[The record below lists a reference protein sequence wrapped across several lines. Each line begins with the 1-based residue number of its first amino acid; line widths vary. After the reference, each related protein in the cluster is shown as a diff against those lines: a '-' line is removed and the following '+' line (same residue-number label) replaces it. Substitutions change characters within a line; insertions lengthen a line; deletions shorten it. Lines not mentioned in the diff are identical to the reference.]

1 MSKTQDKRHKAIMD
15 QAEFLSKRH
24 AMNLMMFEQNLEAG
38 IAVFEA
44 NKDKLSPEEIELL
57 ETQIA
62 ENKKL
67 IDELK
72 NV

>member
-1 MSKTQDKRHKAIMD
+1 MD

-38 IAVFEA
+38 IAVFKA